1 MKSQMSIDKL
11 KVKLHNKKKPKSSLV
26 YNSVR
31 PVYFSQTHLNFPIE
45 TSKEKIFLKSNMYI
59 VTKQNRVMGF

>member
-11 KVKLHNKKKPKSSLV
+11 KVELHNKKKPKSSLV

-45 TSKEKIFLKSNMYI
+45 TSNGRKYF
-59 VTKQNRVMGF
+59 